1 MKSFSSLRAI
11 KISMLMIFVAT
22 GLVSTGCSTIEGMGK
37 DLQNLGK
44 SMEKK
49 DGSNESSNS
58 SNVPPVESAVTTP
71 IK

>member
-22 GLVSTGCSTIEGMGK
+22 SLVSAGCSTIEGMGK

-44 SMEKK
+44 AMEKK